1 MVKQVIIHLVN
12 FKEVNMIKKSG
23 AYRFYE
29 STISALAAIA
39 EKNDINRSQ
48 VILLMI
54 RKGEHCKKMR
64 HPAPIGKKRMVSF
77 KLTEEDCA
85 LLKKKARA
93 QSLSDTALLELFVHN
108 LKIKI
113 SLEAV

>member
-39 EKNDINRSQ
+39 EKNDI
-48 VILLMI
+48 
-54 RKGEHCKKMR
+54 
-64 HPAPIGKKRMVSF
+64 